1 MAKMMFDMQK
11 LVDAMGDAARVERSN
26 YHLTLGEAIAK
37 LEAMDAALP
46 VVCSDDTSSAP
57 GYAMSYRG
65 YYSDLAFAPVPATDV
80 GAFLATC
87 RNALDTTMEGYKGG
101 EYLMHKD
108 VPLWIAEYGC
118 SGNRAVVDLVQVDDK
133 AVLVIKNL
141 ER

>member
-11 LVDAMGDAARVERSN
+11 LVDAMGDAARAERSN
-26 YHLTLGEAIAK
+26 YHLTLGAAIAK

-46 VVCSDDTSSAP
+46 VICSDDTSSAP

-87 RNALDTTMEGYKGG
+87 KNALDTTKIEKRKRIVAALNGQ
-101 EYLMHKD
+101 
-108 VPLWIAEYGC
+108 
-118 SGNRAVVDLVQVDDK
+118 AVVCWTDEQGKDHRRRLGV
-133 AVLVIKNL
+133 ARVLSG
-141 ER
+141 